1 MVLPALPTCQLTV
14 GAADRC
20 CARAGLGRSIVGAT
34 TAASLAAMPNDPD
47 AGRAPGRIRERP
59 TWLISRT
66 YARSNRILNQA
77 FAETGTGLR
86 PYHYRLLAALE
97 ESGPSSQA
105 DLSRGTSVDRSDVVA
120 LLGELE
126 QAGLVGRTV
135 DPANRRR
142 NIVTLT
148 AAGMKQL
155 KALDRAVSKAQE
167 RVMEPLSP
175 PEQARLLKLLHRLGD
190 PA

>member
-1 MVLPALPTCQLTV
+1 MLCPHC
-14 GAADRC
+14 R
-20 CARAGLGRSIVGAT
+20 GRSIVGLT
-34 TAASLAAMPNDPD
+34 TAASLAAMPNDPHAD
-47 AGRAPGRIRERP
+47 PAPARIRDQP

-66 YARSNRILNQA
+66 YARSHRILNEA
-77 FAETGTGLR
+77 FAESGTGLR
-86 PYHYRLLAALE
+86 SYHYRLLAALE

-120 LLGELE
+120 VLGELE
-126 QAGLVGRTV
+126 QAGLIGRTV

-148 AAGMKQL
+148 AAGKKQL
-155 KALDRAVSKAQE
+155 KALDRVLNGAQQ

-175 PEQARLLKLLHRLGD
+175 SEQARLLKLLQRLGD